1 MLSGVSSA
9 VKGMDDRVLVI
20 GAEPSKADDAR
31 KSYLSGTLHPAIA
44 PPQTICDGLLT
55 SLSEQTL
62 AHIERRV
69 DLIALAEESAIVG
82 ALKMVAG
89 NMKQI
94 IEPSAAV
101 GLATLLEAEEVK
113 EMVRKVAQ
121 RRKNTDDPSVRVG
134 VVWSGGNVTVET
146 LAEYLTGQKTTS

>member
-1 MLSGVSSA
+1 MLSGGSSA
-9 VKGMDDRVLVI
+9 VKGIDERVLVI

-31 KSYLSGTLHPAIA
+31 KSYLTGTLHPAVA

-69 DLIALAEESAIVG
+69 DLIALAEEQDIVS
-82 ALKMVAG
+82 ALKMVAA

-101 GLATLLEAEEVK
+101 GLATLLGAEEVK
-113 EMVRKVAQ
+113 EMVSRVAQ
-121 RRKNTDDPSVRVG
+121 RRKDTADPAVRVG

-146 LAEYLTGQKTTS
+146 LAEYLSGQKTTS